1 MCSPNINMLFEIYEK
16 LCDEIPDPIWGS
28 HSASWILLRSQ
39 FLHRNHYKNHYKKSA
54 QGRAVNDTAELKAC
68 HLSIALG
75 KFILFKIV
83 GFVSYDVIISSL
95 TVGNRGFVIPSLA
108 IQQVTQIPMKCLI
121 SPHGYFGAARLP
133 LVWINTQ
140 SMMSKESWWDTAV
153 RQPCRQRWAGGCR
166 PWLCQAALPTNWV
179 TDILDSL
186 CWDCSQTSLVGP

>member
-75 KFILFKIV
+75 KFILLKIS

-95 TVGNRGFVIPSLA
+95 TVGNRGFVISHLT

-153 RQPCRQRWAGGCR
+153 RQPCLGSGGQGAAGHGCARQ
-166 PWLCQAALPTNWV
+166 LCLQ
-179 TDILDSL
+179 IESL
-186 CWDCSQTSLVGP
+186 IS

>member
-1 MCSPNINMLFEIYEK
+1 MCSPNINTLFEIYEK

-39 FLHRNHYKNHYKKSA
+39 FLHRNHCKNHYKKSA

-75 KFILFKIV
+75 KFILLKIG

-95 TVGNRGFVIPSLA
+95 TVGNRGFVIPPSSYNRLLRFPWNAWSLHM
-108 IQQVTQIPMKCLI
+108 VTLELQDFPCSVNDEQGKLMRY
-121 SPHGYFGAARLP
+121 S
-133 LVWINTQ
+133 
-140 SMMSKESWWDTAV
+140 SETALS
-153 RQPCRQRWAGGCR
+153 QQRWAGGCR

-179 TDILDSL
+179 TDILDTL